1 VQRKLRQRVLDGHG
15 PDAEL
20 AGNDYGSRLWSR
32 VVTKRVA
39 DNKSADQQLAKN
51 EPAET
56 KDEQQSERLHA
67 QEWITEPIPFL
78 AFGQQNLPRT
88 HGDGQHVEISG
99 SCLQWRQG
107 SWKHPRESP
116 YEDSRLSRRP
126 YYAERSR
133 YRS

>member
-1 VQRKLRQRVLDGHG
+1 MPK
-15 PDAEL
+15 
-20 AGNDYGSRLWSR
+20 
-32 VVTKRVA
+32 
-39 DNKSADQQLAKN
+39 
-51 EPAET
+51 
-56 KDEQQSERLHA
+56 EQQSEVRL
-67 QEWITEPIPFL
+67 EI
-78 AFGQQNLPRT
+78 G
-88 HGDGQHVEISG
+88 HVLFIDIVGYSKLLINEQSEQMQKLREIG